1 MRDHGTTRRQAAHWD
16 APPRGAAWM
25 AAMPSRTMAW
35 SSPSASANHTS
46 PGAHWNE
53 L

>member
-16 APPRGAAWM
+16 APRLGAASM
-25 AAMPSRTMAW
+25 AAMPLRTTAG
-35 SSPSASANHTS
+35 SSPSASASQTS